1 MSGPA
6 NEPGPPPDSGCGSG
20 LRPDG
25 DDSSPSAGSPGRF
38 CFPPEVRVRLRRDFE
53 VVYAAE
59 TRKRIGPFVVH
70 AAKSP
75 VGHARIGFGI
85 PRRFG
90 PAPRRNL
97 MRRRL
102 REAFRHMKSELP
114 PLDLVVH
121 VRPHDPVASV
131 ERCQAMLRDAA
142 CRLAGRLADQP

>member
-1 MSGPA
+1 MSAAAAEHGA
-6 NEPGPPPDSGCGSG
+6 GGAGVTGGSTG
-20 LRPDG
+20 RSTGGSTGSSDG
-25 DDSSPSAGSPGRF
+25 GDRR
-38 CFPPEVRVRLRRDFE
+38 FPPELRVRLRRDFE
-53 VVYAAE
+53 TVYAAE

-70 AAKSP
+70 AVLSP

-90 PAPRRNL
+90 NAPRRNL

-102 REAFRHMKSELP
+102 REAFRHIRADLP

-131 ERCQAMLRDAA
+131 ERCQEVLRDAA
-142 CRLAGRLADQP
+142 RRLAGRLDPDA